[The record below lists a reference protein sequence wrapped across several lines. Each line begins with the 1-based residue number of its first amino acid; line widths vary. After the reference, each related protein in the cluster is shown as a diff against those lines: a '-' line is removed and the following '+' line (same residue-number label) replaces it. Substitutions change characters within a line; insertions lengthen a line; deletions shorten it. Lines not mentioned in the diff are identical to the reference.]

1 MQEITNYEHNH
12 QYIRVL
18 EPPAVGAEQDWL
30 NPQFWQQREAV
41 VGQSKG
47 RNTVWFVTDGQR
59 EFVLRHY
66 YRGGLPGKFIRD
78 QFLYTGM
85 ENTRSIAEFN
95 LLGSMH
101 ALGLPVPKPVAAK
114 VYQIGL
120 WYRADILIERIANSQ
135 DLFSALS
142 RAPVAEPVWH
152 AIGTTIAAFQL
163 AGVQHSDLNCHNIL
177 LQHATVKGA
186 TATVQSEQETKIWL
200 IDFDRCDMRPPGA
213 WQERNL
219 KRLKRSLRKEQA
231 QQRDFFWQE
240 QDWQALLRGYN
251 EHVRNHQG

>member
-1 MQEITNYEHNH
+1 MQNHTSYARNH
-12 QYIRVL
+12 QYTRVL
-18 EPPAVGAEQDWL
+18 TAPEIGTEKDWF
-30 NPQFWQQREAV
+30 NPQFWQQQNAV

-78 QFLYTGM
+78 QFLYIGM
-85 ENTRSIAEFN
+85 EKTRSIAEFN
-95 LLGSMH
+95 LLRSMY

-120 WYRADILIERIANSQ
+120 WYRADLLIERIPHSQ
-135 DLFSALS
+135 DLFSALTQGPI
-142 RAPVAEPVWH
+142 AKPVWH
-152 AIGTTIAAFQL
+152 AVGVTIAAFQL

-177 LQHATVKGA
+177 LQHATAEGA
-186 TATVQSEQETKIWL
+186 ALAVQGEQETKIWL

-219 KRLKRSLRKEQA
+219 KRLQRSLRKEQA
-231 QQRDFFWQE
+231 QQPNFYWQE